1 MNADLTKKHEKISQV
16 RDINGLS
23 FGIYKPLSTGISRSI
38 GPCYIQITVKFVTQ
52 YLIKSILCHLSCTQP
67 SK

>member
-38 GPCYIQITVKFVTQ
+38 GPCYIQITVKFVSSPFCVI
-52 YLIKSILCHLSCTQP
+52 YLAQKLS
-67 SK
+67 K